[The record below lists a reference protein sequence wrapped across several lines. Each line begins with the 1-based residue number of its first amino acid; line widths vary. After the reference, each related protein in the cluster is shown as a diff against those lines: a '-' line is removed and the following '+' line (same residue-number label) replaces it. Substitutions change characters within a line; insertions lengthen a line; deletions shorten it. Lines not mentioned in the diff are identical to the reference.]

1 MAVPRLAGTTG
12 HGQVGFLFGVGWEI
26 MDEYHLNRRNNAME
40 KRANRLFLLAAAML
54 VATTFPAI
62 AQEVTEH
69 PLIRPFPGST
79 FDERRSEQFN
89 FGEYEFRVG
98 TPPRDYT
105 TETVRGVKRSL
116 RYFLYHADGS
126 PNRDVSQVEY
136 FENYK
141 AAALERGGQVKWE
154 DRHYGLVFTI
164 PREDGGITWC
174 HVQVSVSAAR
184 TSLEIIDEEPLTTS
198 LEFSPAQ
205 MMEALD
211 ADGSIALYGIL
222 FDFDKATLQQSS
234 AKQLQDVLTL
244 LHTNPSLRL
253 EIQGHTDS
261 DGSAEYNLQLSQRRA
276 ESVRQYLLL
285 FGVDPSRLQA
295 KGYGETMPVA
305 PNDSEENKAR
315 NRRVELVRL

>member
-1 MAVPRLAGTTG
+1 MNT
-12 HGQVGFLFGVGWEI
+12 
-26 MDEYHLNRRNNAME
+26 ME
-40 KRANRLFLLAAAML
+40 KRAKRCLLLAAVIFAAFTL
-54 VATTFPAI
+54 PAI

-79 FDERRSEQFN
+79 FDEQRSEEFS
-89 FGEYEFRVG
+89 FGEYEFRTG

-105 TETVRGVKRSL
+105 TEIVRGVKRTL
-116 RYFLYHADGS
+116 RYFLYNADGT
-126 PNRDVSQVEY
+126 PNRAVSQVEY

-141 AAALERGGQVKWE
+141 AAALERGGTVKWE

-174 HVQVSVSAAR
+174 HVTVAVSAAR
-184 TSLEIIDEEPLTTS
+184 THLNIIDEESLVTS
-198 LEFSPAQ
+198 LEFTPAH
-205 MMEALD
+205 MMEALN

-222 FDFDKATLQQSS
+222 FDFDKATLQQTSG
-234 AKQLQDVLTL
+234 KQLQDLLTL
-244 LHTNPSLRL
+244 LYSNRDLRL

-261 DGSAEYNLQLSQRRA
+261 DGSADYNLQLSQRRA

-285 FGVDPSRLQA
+285 FGIEPSRLQA
-295 KGYGETMPVA
+295 KGYGESMPVV
-305 PNDSEENKAR
+305 PNNSEENKAK

>member
-1 MAVPRLAGTTG
+1 
-12 HGQVGFLFGVGWEI
+12 
-26 MDEYHLNRRNNAME
+26 ME
-40 KRANRLFLLAAAML
+40 NRANRLFLLAAAML
-54 VATTFPAI
+54 VAATFPAI

-69 PLIRPFPGST
+69 PLIRPFPGSV

-89 FGEYEFRVG
+89 HGEYEFRVG

-116 RYFLYHADGS
+116 RYFLYHDDGS

-141 AAALERGGQVKWE
+141 AAALERGGTVKWE

-174 HVQVSVSAAR
+174 HVQVSTSAAR
-184 TSLEIIDEEPLTTS
+184 TSLAIIDEEPLITS

-205 MMEALD
+205 MLEALD
-211 ADGSIALYGIL
+211 ADGRIALYGIL
-222 FDFDKATLQQSS
+222 FDFDKATLQQAS

-244 LHTNPSLRL
+244 LHTNPTLRL

-261 DGSAEYNLQLSQRRA
+261 DGSADYNLQLSQRRA

-295 KGYGETMPVA
+295 KGYGESMPVA
-305 PNDSEENKAR
+305 PNDSDENKAR